1 MYIGRNRRGRIVA
14 EDELIED
21 EVVDMDDMGDAD
33 VSVDPEAS
41 DLLFEAEDVAELV
54 AEVTGEVVEVST
66 DEDAVVF
73 TVGDND
79 FTVEPDGSEEI
90 VESSVRLARK
100 RRVQASKR
108 PAPAPS
114 RRGAARKPVSASK
127 KVGASKRVIR
137 KVPSSRR

>member
-21 EVVDMDDMGDAD
+21 EVVDTDDMGDAE
-33 VSVDPEAS
+33 VSVAPEAS

-54 AEVTGEVVEVST
+54 AEVTGEVVEVSA
-66 DEDAVVF
+66 DDDAVVF

-108 PAPAPS
+108 PVPA